1 MLRLCV
7 LLLVAYATRN
17 VLAIVW
23 SLVAVETLRVLLV
36 FVYFARQGIFVGD
49 IRRSEVVEQLS
60 FAAPIGAAA
69 VVQNA
74 GRSIGKIFIG
84 STLGPAALAYYAIGS
99 YLQPIIRV
107 MRSGINDAV
116 YPELVRAHNE
126 PGGALRLW
134 QRVNVLNC
142 VMFFPSFVLV
152 VYYAE
157 QIITTLFTSAYLS
170 AVPIFNVY
178 AFFLLRR
185 CFNTDVL
192 LRTTGRTGFMLWG
205 TLGALTANVIFIM
218 LLSRTMGMIG
228 PAIAFIAA
236 EVALELYYAQ
246 RARRVLQLSVANL
259 ADWGSIIRIA
269 AACALAF
276 PILIGFSLSPGP
288 ELVRMTIAALLYF
301 SLVLLLAYRFGVADV
316 GRVVGYVWSRLRVRL
331 SF

>member
-1 MLRLCV
+1 
-7 LLLVAYATRN
+7 
-17 VLAIVW
+17 
-23 SLVAVETLRVLLV
+23 
-36 FVYFARQGIFVGD
+36 
-49 IRRSEVVEQLS
+49 
-60 FAAPIGAAA
+60 
-69 VVQNA
+69 
-74 GRSIGKIFIG
+74 
-84 STLGPAALAYYAIGS
+84 
-99 YLQPIIRV
+99 
-107 MRSGINDAV
+107 
-116 YPELVRAHNE
+116 
-126 PGGALRLW
+126 
-134 QRVNVLNC
+134 
-142 VMFFPSFVLV
+142 MFFPSFVLV

-316 GRVVGYVWSRLRVRL
+316 GRVVGYFWSRLHGRSSL
-331 SF
+331 